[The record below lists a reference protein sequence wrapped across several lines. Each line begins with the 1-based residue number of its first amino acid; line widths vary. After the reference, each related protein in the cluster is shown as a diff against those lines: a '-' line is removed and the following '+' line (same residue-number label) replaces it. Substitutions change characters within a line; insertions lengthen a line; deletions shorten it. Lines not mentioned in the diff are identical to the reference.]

1 MFLRSQHNG
10 EIVSNIISNVSY
22 QITKQLECIKK
33 ENKSQVFK
41 KYILEYV
48 LHIFF
53 YHVDTTIIDVCYWEL
68 SIVTLQGN
76 RSLLAM
82 ISFYHANHYVI
93 LFSADLS
100 MFIVSPFEC
109 HRNLNIP
116 GSEKCSPII
125 YNCANFLLGVKHCTF
140 TV

>member
-1 MFLRSQHNG
+1 MFLRSPHNG

-53 YHVDTTIIDVCYWEL
+53 YHVGNTIKYVCYWEL

-100 MFIVSPFEC
+100 MFIV
-109 HRNLNIP
+109 
-116 GSEKCSPII
+116 
-125 YNCANFLLGVKHCTF
+125 LLLPLWVS
-140 TV
+140 